1 MQRRR
6 SRAGRCEVR
15 GVSPRPPLR
24 LSRPR
29 VEILPSGGGRDE
41 EAPARPGLCAPHA
54 PRSLSA
60 AQGRSI
66 AAPRPRRRGGSGT
79 AACIGAI
86 TVSARPRW
94 RPEDVRGS
102 GTGSGAGA
110 GPGSP
115 GRPRPAR
122 GEAPP
127 PRRPPGEKA
136 AVPRSACACPLAGI
150 RPAPALEVTQH
161 LSGIRTLPGVAQRWL
176 PRAPLPE
183 VAAIPTKAIV
193 PMIASSPALPS
204 QTIPTPAARLPSHRP
219 YLHPARSTA
228 AAGPVQSQAVPA
240 PRLAKSLPNPACSLS
255 PLA

>member
-1 MQRRR
+1 M
-6 SRAGRCEVR
+6 
-15 GVSPRPPLR
+15 SPRPPLR

-94 RPEDVRGS
+94 RPEAVRGS
-102 GTGSGAGA
+102 GAGSGAGA

-136 AVPRSACACPLAGI
+136 AVPRSACACPPAGVRPGSGPGSCSTPFRDKDPARGLAAL
-150 RPAPALEVTQH
+150 APQGSSAGGRRHSHQGDCPCDCLQ
-161 LSGIRTLPGVAQRWL
+161 PGSPFTDHTYSCSL
-176 PRAPLPE
+176 AP
-183 VAAIPTKAIV
+183 
-193 PMIASSPALPS
+193 PS
-204 QTIPTPAARLPSHRP
+204 QTMPTCMPHGARRPLAQCNHRLYPLPLWPSP
-219 YLHPARSTA
+219 YLTQ
-228 AAGPVQSQAVPA
+228 PVFLTIGIRA
-240 PRLAKSLPNPACSLS
+240 
-255 PLA
+255 

>member
-1 MQRRR
+1 MVI
-6 SRAGRCEVR
+6 SSLLPAPIDLCSAEGAGAGRAGPGAVRRR

-41 EAPARPGLCAPHA
+41 EAPARPELCAPHA
-54 PRSLSA
+54 PRGLSA

-66 AAPRPRRRGGSGT
+66 AAPRPRRRGGGGT

-94 RPEDVRGS
+94 RLEDVQG
-102 GTGSGAGA
+102 GGAGSGAGA

-136 AVPRSACACPLAGI
+136 AVPRSACACPLAGV
-150 RPAPALEVTQH
+150 RAGSGPGSCPAPL
-161 LSGIRTLPGVAQRWL
+161 RD
-176 PRAPLPE
+176 
-183 VAAIPTKAIV
+183 KD
-193 PMIASSPALPS
+193 
-204 QTIPTPAARLPSHRP
+204 
-219 YLHPARSTA
+219 PARSGA
-228 AAGPVQSQAVPA
+228 ALVPQGSSAGGRRHPH
-240 PRLAKSLPNPACSLS
+240 
-255 PLA
+255 